1 MIYDVIQE
9 ANYLVMDHI
18 NANMKVCGPHDLGLD
33 PRAGGTFYVSE
44 DGIGIKNT
52 NRGSL
57 EYYGGFEYVRDDC
70 VLSAGDYTFYLA
82 EDDRVRDHIETYF
95 ESEGLCTSE

>member
-1 MIYDVIQE
+1 MIYDMIEE
-9 ANYLVMDHI
+9 ANYLAMDYI
-18 NANMKVCGPHDLGLD
+18 NENMKVRGPHELGLD

-44 DGIGIKNT
+44 DGIGIKNV

-57 EYYGGFEYVRDDC
+57 EYYGGFEYVRKDC
-70 VLSAGDYTFYLA
+70 VFSLGDYTFYLA